1 MALATYSDLT
11 TAVAAWMAKS
21 GDTTVTGSAADF
33 VRLAED
39 RIRDDLQLQS
49 QEVANTSF
57 SITSEFV
64 TLTSISSTFVKV
76 RRIFLTA
83 NPENPL
89 QFLPPD
95 QLVSDYPDTA
105 SGQPIAYTI
114 IAASL
119 QFRPAPDTTYTAEID
134 YWKSFDP
141 LATTSTNSLL
151 TDSPSV
157 YLFGALAEAA
167 AFLGNDKWMGI
178 WDTRYQ
184 QAVKRVQDASDDM
197 NLPAGPLVTRTDTGA
212 P

>member
-1 MALATYSDLT
+1 MGLSTYSDIT

-21 GDTTVTGSAADF
+21 SDATVTGNAADF

-39 RIRDDLQLQS
+39 RIRDDLMIQS
-49 QEVANTSF
+49 QETANTSF
-57 SITSEFV
+57 SISAEFI
-64 TLTSISSTFVKV
+64 TLASISPNFIKV
-76 RRIFLTA
+76 RRLFLTV

-89 QFLPPD
+89 QYLPPD

-114 IAASL
+114 LAASL
-119 QFRPAPDTTYTAEID
+119 QFRPVPDTTYAAEID
-134 YWKSFDP
+134 YWKFFDP
-141 LATTSTNSLL
+141 LATTATNALL

-157 YLFGALAEAA
+157 YLFGALTEAA

-184 QAVKRVQDASDDM
+184 QAVKRIQDSSDDM